1 MSLKSSKNYRWH
13 PKEQSFSTSSSQHFI
28 NRVVEGQVAGPGSAL
43 VTGELQTVFQPADH
57 IEGGSS
63 TGSKQKQKG
72 WGYQVYWAYVSWVFK
87 SNSEIKF
94 MAGYAMLDT
103 GCSRMVAG
111 MRWYLKRRKV
121 LRERWGLSTIE
132 FFDTE
137 SYRFGP
143 GPVAE
148 SLCAALIPSCVVGC
162 NAVLRISIVPGEIPL
177 LMSHGAMEEL
187 DLVYHPETRL
197 VHSGHSGE
205 VQKAERF
212 HESHPMLDI
221 CGFSPDGFTGEFDLA
236 ESLEEVR
243 LAVPTANPNSTR
255 THTHTN
261 VPEDSVH
268 IDMPVGQMLSEMSTI
283 VVKIFFIELLLWQ

>member
-1 MSLKSSKNYRWH
+1 
-13 PKEQSFSTSSSQHFI
+13 
-28 NRVVEGQVAGPGSAL
+28 
-43 VTGELQTVFQPADH
+43 
-57 IEGGSS
+57 
-63 TGSKQKQKG
+63 
-72 WGYQVYWAYVSWVFK
+72 
-87 SNSEIKF
+87 
-94 MAGYAMLDT
+94 MLDT

-111 MRWYLKRRKV
+111 MRWYLKHRKV

-143 GPVAE
+143 GPVTE

-187 DLVYHPETRL
+187 DLVYHPKTRL
-197 VHSGHSGE
+197 VHSGHSGK

-212 HESHPMLDI
+212 YESHPMLDI

-243 LAVPTANPNSTR
+243 LAVPTTNSNSTR
-255 THTHTN
+255 TYSHTN
-261 VPEDSVH
+261 VPEDSIH
-268 IDMPVGQMLSEMSTI
+268 IDIPAVQTSPETSTMLSMSSSLI
-283 VVKIFFIELLLWQ
+283 CCCGNDEAKPIF

>member
-1 MSLKSSKNYRWH
+1 
-13 PKEQSFSTSSSQHFI
+13 
-28 NRVVEGQVAGPGSAL
+28 
-43 VTGELQTVFQPADH
+43 
-57 IEGGSS
+57 
-63 TGSKQKQKG
+63 
-72 WGYQVYWAYVSWVFK
+72 
-87 SNSEIKF
+87 

-111 MRWYLKRRKV
+111 MKWYLKHRKI
-121 LRERWGLSTIE
+121 LRERWGLNTIE

-143 GPVAE
+143 GPVTE

-187 DLVYHPETRL
+187 DIVYHPKTRL

-205 VQKAERF
+205 VQRAERF

-221 CGFSPDGFTGEFDLA
+221 CGFSPDGFTGEFDSS

-243 LAVPTANPNSTR
+243 LARPATNPNSTR
-255 THTHTN
+255 TCSHTN
-261 VPEDSVH
+261 VPEDSMH
-268 IDMPVGQMLSEMSTI
+268 IHIPAVQASPKPSTMLFVSSSLSCCCDNDEAT
-283 VVKIFFIELLLWQ
+283 KIL